1 MIRGIRNELKKIALF
16 KYAVLIARIFD
27 YKPRFWTRVLACVD
41 FFRDYRRYHH
51 TNTNSHFVLR
61 TKDLYP
67 RLFDDTHGTPIDP
80 VYFYQ
85 DTWCA
90 GKIFAGMP
98 EHHYDIGS
106 EAEFIGIVSQ
116 FVPTTMVDIR
126 PLPVTLPNL
135 SFVEGDITHLPFAD
149 ASIASLSSICV
160 IEHIGLGRYGDPLDP
175 FGSEKALVEMIRVL
189 APGGSLY
196 ISVPI
201 DSENKV
207 YFNAHRAFTPDY
219 IFKLC
224 RPLTLREERYV
235 YGNRME
241 AAYDPKKGF
250 GTGLYHFTKPR

>member
-1 MIRGIRNELKKIALF
+1 MHMSIRDRLKRITLLKILVVIWRVFRNRHGFFAKIRALGSFFESWSAFRHMPRNSAFLLK
-16 KYAVLIARIFD
+16 
-27 YKPRFWTRVLACVD
+27 T
-41 FFRDYRRYHH
+41 H
-51 TNTNSHFVLR
+51 
-61 TKDLYP
+61 DLYP
-67 RLFDDTHGTPIDP
+67 RLFDNTHGTPIDP

-90 GKIFAGMP
+90 GKIFSQKP
-98 EHHYDIGS
+98 EHHYDIAS
-106 EAEFIGIVSQ
+106 EAEFIGIISQ

-135 SFVEGDITHLPFAD
+135 SFMQGDTTRLPFD
-149 ASIASLSSICV
+149 DSSIASLSSICV

-175 FGSEKALVEMIRVL
+175 FGSEKALAEMIRVL

-201 DSENKV
+201 DAENKV
-207 YFNAHRAFTPDY
+207 YFNAHRAFSPNY

-224 RPLTLREERYV
+224 MPLTLIEERYV

-241 AAYDPKKGF
+241 QTYDPKKGF
-250 GTGLYHFTKPR
+250 GTGLYHFKK

>member
-1 MIRGIRNELKKIALF
+1 MNTREQLKRVTLLKFLVVVGRVFRNRHGVVVKTSVLISFFRSWATFRRMPRNEAF
-16 KYAVLIARIFD
+16 AVQ
-27 YKPRFWTRVLACVD
+27 TC
-41 FFRDYRRYHH
+41 
-51 TNTNSHFVLR
+51 
-61 TKDLYP
+61 DLYP

-90 GKIFAGMP
+90 KKIFDAKP
-98 EHHYDIGS
+98 ERHYDIGS

-116 FVPTTMVDIR
+116 FVPVTMVDIR
-126 PLPVTLPNL
+126 PLPVALPNL
-135 SFVEGDITHLPFAD
+135 SFVQGDIAHLPFAD
-149 ASIASLSSICV
+149 NSIASLSSICV

-175 FGSEKALVEMIRVL
+175 FGSEKAIAEMIRVL
-189 APGGSLY
+189 ARGGSFY

-224 RPLTLREERYV
+224 ASLTLIEERYI

-241 AAYDPKKGF
+241 EQYSPKKGF
-250 GTGLYHFTKPR
+250 GTGLYHFQKAQ